1 MAIELI
7 FGYAA
12 NLYVYVCVCVCVY
25 LMYRKVRRWGGQK
38 EK

>member
-12 NLYVYVCVCVCVY
+12 NLYVYVCVCVY